1 MLSRDLLP
9 LERAVYRAAREQL
22 SSDNQAEQTGIDAEQ
37 RDHAAAAVIGP
48 IIDDPA
54 LYGLMPERHSD
65 QSGRIYDD
73 AYQDVLRAV
82 INDLYYF
89 GPLEDLLY
97 DESLSEI
104 MVNAPTPSG
113 SSATDASGSPTCVS
127 RTTTM

>member
-22 SSDNQAEQTGIDAEQ
+22 SSDNQAEQAGFDAEQ
-37 RDHAAAAVIGP
+37 RDRAAAAVVGP

-54 LYGLMPERHSD
+54 LYQLIPERHSD
-65 QSGRIYDD
+65 AQGRIYDE
-73 AYQDVLRAV
+73 AYQDVLRAT

-97 DESLSEI
+97 DSPKSWSTRP
-104 MVNAPTPSG
+104 MPSG
-113 SSATDASGSPTCVS
+113 SSATAGCTS
-127 RTTTM
+127 RTCASKTTTT

>member
-82 INDLYYF
+82 INDLYLF
-89 GPLEDLLY
+89 VQQKKPLNQRLFLFRHKKRRPPFVDGRL
-97 DESLSEI
+97 
-104 MVNAPTPSG
+104 
-113 SSATDASGSPTCVS
+113 C
-127 RTTTM
+127 